1 MCRSKV
7 RKRLA
12 LDLLNN
18 EELNQKEVALRLG
31 VSEKTINDYV
41 KRWRQMD
48 SEKRET
54 IYALR
59 VELKAMTLDVRAN
72 INQIE
77 SLTNSILKLETELY
91 LKRSFYI

>member
-1 MCRSKV
+1 MCKSKV

-48 SEKRET
+48 SEKET
-54 IYALR
+54 SRFTI
-59 VELKAMTLDVRAN
+59 T
-72 INQIE
+72 
-77 SLTNSILKLETELY
+77 
-91 LKRSFYI
+91 

>member
-1 MCRSKV
+1 
-7 RKRLA
+7 
-12 LDLLNN
+12 
-18 EELNQKEVALRLG
+18 
-31 VSEKTINDYV
+31 
-41 KRWRQMD
+41 MD
-48 SEKRET
+48 SEKSET

-59 VELKAMTLDVRAN
+59 VELKAMTLDVRVN

>member
-1 MCRSKV
+1 MSKNKV

-18 EELNQKEVALRLG
+18 EELTQKEVALRVG
-31 VSEKTINDYV
+31 VTQKTVSDWV
-41 KRWRQMD
+41 KRWELLD

-54 IYALR
+54 ITQLR
-59 VELKAMTLDVRAN
+59 KGLKSMSMDVRTKTN
-72 INQIE
+72 EIE

-91 LKRSFYI
+91 LKPSFYI

>member
-1 MCRSKV
+1 MCKSKV

-59 VELKAMTLDVRAN
+59 VELKAMTLDVRVN